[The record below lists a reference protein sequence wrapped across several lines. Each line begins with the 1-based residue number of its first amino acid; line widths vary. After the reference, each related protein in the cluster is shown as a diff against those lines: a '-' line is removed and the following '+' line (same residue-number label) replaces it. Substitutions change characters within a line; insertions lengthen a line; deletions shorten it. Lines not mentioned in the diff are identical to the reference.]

1 VASFYTF
8 PKLYDL
14 VYTQRRIQQ
23 LDDGIA
29 RMGEVVFSG
38 PNLPELRALGLGS
51 CIGLCAFDPITKL
64 ACLAHIVLPQ
74 ARTKGIGDDGKY
86 ADTAIPYVIDEMIA
100 RGANI
105 SRLRFAI
112 AGGAQLFYFSGED
125 NALDVGRRNTEAV
138 KELLSDMSLELVGE
152 DTGGKSG
159 RTVTF
164 DSLTGKVSVRQ
175 AGGPATVI
183 AMLS

>member
-1 VASFYTF
+1 M
-8 PKLYDL
+8 
-14 VYTQRRIQQ
+14 
-23 LDDGIA
+23 DDGIA

-51 CIGLCAFDPITKL
+51 CIGLCAFDPSTKL

-74 ARTKGIGDDGKY
+74 ARTKDTDEAGKY
-86 ADTAIPYVIDEMIA
+86 ADTAIPYVVKQMTA
-100 RGANI
+100 RGANA

-112 AGGAQLFYFSGED
+112 AGGAQLFSFPGSD
-125 NALDVGRRNTEAV
+125 SQLDVGRRNIEAV
-138 KELLSDMSLELVGE
+138 KELLADMNLKLVGE

-164 DSLTGKVSVRQ
+164 DSQTGEVLVRQ
-175 AGGPATVI
+175 AGGSVAVI
-183 AMLS
+183 AVLS